1 MTDATVKRTP
11 EFGAVW
17 SEQLHITGL
26 CLRREAVLAVT
37 ALGLFCLVGVALA
50 RVPALSAL
58 IGDELANVVLDPGDP
73 GPGLVGVFT
82 ALLFPLLVWKG
93 ERPWGDTPIW
103 SFPVDHRR
111 HALTKVA
118 AGWVWLMALLGGALL
133 CLVLA
138 VAAGGGTLGVDEV
151 RQLILDDTGFFAGEA
166 GATREVAWTT
176 PWWEWVLPFTS
187 ATAAYMLASALI
199 LATPHPFRWAAAI
212 YVLSLLP
219 MLAVELF
226 ELHSLQRGAET
237 FAWFIGGEDFARGAR
252 LPTGERVEG
261 WLLLPSIGQWLAWAA
276 VWISLGFASILT
288 ASARVRDH

>member
-1 MTDATVKRTP
+1 MTDATVKRMP

-17 SEQLHITGL
+17 REQLRIAGL
-26 CLRREAVLAVT
+26 SVRREAVLALA
-37 ALGLFCLVGVALA
+37 ALVLFSLAGVLMA
-50 RVPALSAL
+50 RVPELSAL
-58 IGDELANVVLDPGDP
+58 IDGELANFYLDPGEP
-73 GPGLVGVFT
+73 GIGLVGVLT

-138 VAAGGGTLGVDEV
+138 VVAGGGTLGVDEV
-151 RQLILDDTGFFAGEA
+151 RHLILDETGFFAGEA
-166 GATREVAWTT
+166 AAIQEVAWTT
-176 PWWEWVLPFTS
+176 PWWEWVLPFTA
-187 ATAAYMLASALI
+187 ATAAYMLTSALL
-199 LATPHPFRWAAAI
+199 LATPHPLRWGVAL
-212 YVLSLLP
+212 YVLGLLP

-226 ELHSLQRGAET
+226 EFDSLQRVIES
-237 FAWFIGGEDFARGAR
+237 FAWFIGGEDFTRGSR

-261 WLLLPSIGQWLAWAA
+261 WLLLPSIGRWLWWAA
-276 VWISLGFASILT
+276 VCISLGFASVLA
-288 ASARVRDH
+288 ASARARDH